1 MGKKL
6 SLQGTDGREE
16 SLSVNKARLSGH
28 LQGSYLSIH
37 PSIHPSYCQPPTMSQ
52 EALRT
57 LERSVVHSLGF

>member
-16 SLSVNKARLSGH
+16 SLSANKARLSGH

-37 PSIHPSYCQPPTMSQ
+37 PSVHPIVNH
-52 EALRT
+52 L
-57 LERSVVHSLGF
+57 LGAKRH